1 MEWPGYQA
9 TGGRTQRRTG
19 RSSSPSPPPPPIPPP
34 LPPLGYRVRVPEKY
48 KRPYYGAENG
58 YGAHEGEP
66 FVPIQNVPYPLV
78 PPSLP
83 RLVNSRAARP
93 QPGIYDRERD
103 RRRDRSFDEW
113 DDRAHFLQAAPR
125 GREPNHHRHRFYNDG
140 EDLAGHSDDDLDDLS
155 DLKLN
160 LQEGQASETK
170 PSPYI
175 ETVERIDHS
184 RYCFR
189 SLDPDD
195 VTARLITSA
204 QHVKSPPTT
213 ASLFEWIHLQT
224 ETQSFASFMSYV
236 SILLCKAQLQQEQV
250 SDLLHE
256 VRQKYEHHI
265 AASGNMKGKY
275 LDPNL
280 APGEPTSGQSKAKK
294 NLPAFVAHFSAIVDN
309 FEKNYVV
316 SYRQS
321 VQGPKE
327 WASLIAIATEQT
339 VRLVLRSRRG
349 INNKLA
355 TENVVITPPAS
366 TGLKEA
372 VQQSSEVAEKEGMDA
387 QSSASLKDR
396 KTQTSQSGDDSVL
409 RVSRATF
416 HLYYWLSAVPRP
428 GNALREGSPSGST
441 DSVSGQSQS
450 STMFDV
456 DLKKFTNYVEEMIV
470 HTKQNL
476 NTALIEPSSNAATR
490 QSPVNCTPRSLE
502 EVEARLAE
510 IRDACNTTDTHDQS
524 AAEPPGGRHQDHSG
538 DGSDAQDGIVI
549 RRGGLMLDE
558 SQLKRQRCEKI
569 VSLAK
574 QVYQFLLPLEI
585 SSLESWVASKFWGT
599 VYWYLENPDAKRSIH
614 VHDLALRTGI
624 QHKLRAVAR
633 DLKYGPHPLDI
644 QIPDE
649 LRQSGLELVAMFFW
663 GTCERQIKL
672 LHKRF
677 RRSEALLLI
686 GRRKLFQSIAPESI
700 ETMEA
705 VLPSGLV
712 AVLIRKLME
721 DITEGAPDI
730 CTTYY
735 DYITRLDL
743 EIQKRPH
750 SRTHQEKLA
759 SFRQEVNC
767 IIGVLEDQTSIVSQL
782 QEMLN
787 RGEDMTW
794 SLGRRREDSILRR
807 CLTTLEDR
815 ISNFNSLERHAREL
829 TSFNLLRVESSKDR
843 QEAAILVFTIVT
855 IIFLPLS
862 FVSSFFGMNTTD
874 IRDTKF
880 PQWIFWVSALPL
892 TILVVVIS
900 LFVAHKIEP
909 LKDLWT
915 RVQDKLAAY
924 QEGRRTEMYY
934 GASPRPLRRDDESQQ
949 SSDAPRVSRRD
960 VVDSDDS
967 SSVRHARR
975 RRPGRFIAQ
984 FSMELGRRKDSTD
997 RRRRVTR
1004 RDRSYSY

>member
-1 MEWPGYQA
+1 MEWPRYQA

-19 RSSSPSPPPPPIPPP
+19 RSSSPSPPPPPPPP
-34 LPPLGYRVRVPEKY
+34 PRGYRVRVRETE
-48 KRPYYGAENG
+48 RPYYSTENG
-58 YGAHEGEP
+58 YGFQGG
-66 FVPIQNVPYPLV
+66 VPYLPAQNVPYPLV

-83 RLVNSRAARP
+83 RLVNSKSNRP
-93 QPGIYDRERD
+93 QARSHERERY
-103 RRRDRSFDEW
+103 RRRDQSVDEW
-113 DDRAHFLQAAPR
+113 DDRARRAQVIINNTQYDR
-125 GREPNHHRHRFYNDG
+125 GRFYEDG
-140 EDLAGHSDDDLDDLS
+140 EDLAGQGNDDLDDLS

-160 LQEGQASETK
+160 LQEGQAPKTT

-184 RYCFR
+184 RYYSR
-189 SLDPDD
+189 SLDPDN
-195 VTARLITSA
+195 VTAHLVTSSR
-204 QHVKSPPTT
+204 HDKSRPST
-213 ASLFEWIHLQT
+213 ASLFEWIHLET
-224 ETQSFASFMSYV
+224 ETQSFTSFMSYV
-236 SILLCKAQLQQEQV
+236 STLLGKAQSQQEQV
-250 SDLLHE
+250 FDLLHE
-256 VRQKYEHHI
+256 
-265 AASGNMKGKY
+265 
-275 LDPNL
+275 
-280 APGEPTSGQSKAKK
+280 
-294 NLPAFVAHFSAIVDN
+294 AFVAHFSAIADD
-309 FEKNYVV
+309 FEKDYVV
-316 SYRQS
+316 TYRQS
-321 VQGPKE
+321 VQGPKK
-327 WASLIAIATEQT
+327 WASLIALARERT
-339 VRLVLRSRRG
+339 VMLKLRPRRQRQRRG
-349 INNKLA
+349 RRSWSPSSYSEGDSGSSNSAARYLMVDLHTKGINDGA
-355 TENVVITPPAS
+355 TATVAVPPPAT
-366 TGLKEA
+366 TG
-372 VQQSSEVAEKEGMDA
+372 SKEGMDP
-387 QSSASLKDR
+387 QSSPTLKDR
-396 KTQTSQSGDDSVL
+396 KTQTSQPGGDNAL

-428 GNALREGSPSGST
+428 GNSLREGAPSGST
-441 DSVSGQSQS
+441 DPVSEQSRS
-450 STMFDV
+450 NTIFDV
-456 DLKKFTNYVEEMIV
+456 DLEKLSNYVEEMIA

-476 NTALIEPSSNAATR
+476 NTALIEPSSNAATH
-490 QSPVNCTPRSLE
+490 QYPVNCTPRSLE
-502 EVEARLAE
+502 EVETRLTE
-510 IRDACNTTDTHDQS
+510 IINSCNTTTDTHDRS
-524 AAEPPGGRHQDHSG
+524 AADPPGRRHQDFSG
-538 DGSDAQDGIVI
+538 DGSDAHDEIII
-549 RRGGLMLDE
+549 RRGGPILDE

-574 QVYQFLLPLEI
+574 QVYQFLLPLET

-599 VYWYLENPDAKRSIH
+599 VYWYLENPEADGSVH

-624 QHKLRAVAR
+624 QHKLLAVAR
-633 DLKYGPHPLDI
+633 DLRYGPHPLDI

-649 LRQSGLELVAMFFW
+649 LRQSGLELVAVFFW
-663 GTCERQIKL
+663 GTCQMQFKP

-677 RRSEALLLI
+677 IRSEALLLL
-686 GRRKLFQSIAPESI
+686 GRRKLFLSLAPESI

-767 IIGVLEDQTSIVSQL
+767 IIGVLEDQTSIVTQL
-782 QEMLN
+782 QQMLN
-787 RGEDMTW
+787 RGESMIW
-794 SLGRRREDSILRR
+794 SLVRRREDSILRR
-807 CLTTLEDR
+807 CLTILEDR

-909 LKDLWT
+909 LKDFWT
-915 RVQDKLAAY
+915 RVQDKLATY
-924 QEGRRTEMYY
+924 QEERRTEIYY
-934 GASPRPLRRDDESQQ
+934 GASPRPPRRDDESQQ
-949 SSDAPRVSRRD
+949 SSYAPRINRRD

-967 SSVRHARR
+967 SSLRHARR
-975 RRPGRFIAQ
+975 RPDRFVAQ
-984 FSMELGRRKDSTD
+984 FSMELGRRKASTD
-997 RRRRVTR
+997 RRKRVRRVTSR
-1004 RDRSYSY
+1004 ERNFSR